1 MSGIPVDI
9 VFDYET
15 IGPAPRAK
23 LVELSYVPFIDD
35 PYHPPTFAELIQRGR
50 KYKFNL
56 RTQTNRIK
64 NQSTIDWWKKQD
76 PEARRILVPTPE
88 DLDVYE
94 GHKQF
99 FNDLKK
105 DGVSFNQSFDY
116 CRGPEFD
123 RAIMIDV
130 LRDQL
135 GWEADLFKEMPTVF
149 WNSRD
154 VRTAIENR
162 LMTRGLTMVPLRAGL
177 LDGFIKHDS
186 IHDCA
191 KDALMLIYSSRY
203 ALGLEDAPEGD
214 DIDLRSIQK

>member
-1 MSGIPVDI
+1 MSGIPVDV

-23 LVELSYVPFIDD
+23 LAELSYVPFIDD
-35 PYHPPTFAELIQRGR
+35 PHHPPTFAELIQRGR

-56 RTQTNRIK
+56 RTQQNRIK
-64 NQSTIDWWKKQD
+64 NQATIDWWKKQD
-76 PEARRILVPTPE
+76 AEARRILVPTPE

-99 FNDLKK
+99 FNDLKA
-105 DGVSFNQSFDY
+105 DGFSFWQSFDY

-135 GWEADLFKEMPTVF
+135 GWEADLFKEMPSVF

-162 LMTRGLTMVPLRAGL
+162 LMTRGLTMTPLRVGI

-191 KDALMLIYSSRY
+191 KDVLMLIYASRY

-214 DIDLRSIQK
+214 DIDPRSVQK